1 MKFLI
6 RFYFI
11 LIITLFNQ
19 NSIAFN
25 NKILFVIDEEIITS
39 IDIYNHSKY
48 LVALDS
54 GLKNLNDDDIFEISK
69 NLILKK
75 SIKKLALERENIL
88 IDIQDEELNS
98 YINLV
103 YSSKDIKNLD
113 DLKKFAN
120 SLEIEYETIKQNLI
134 IEILWNR
141 LIFQKFSS
149 KLRINQENL
158 RNSIEEQNKKKIPSY
173 LLNEIV
179 FETSKKS
186 DIGKIYNIIKSD
198 INKFGFDKAALTHSI
213 SASASNGGKIGWLK
227 ESSLDS
233 KIINALSNMKIND
246 ISKPLKVPG
255 GFLIIMMEDKK
266 FIKENINIEEEL
278 KNLVRLKTN
287 EQLSQYSNIY
297 LNKVKK
303 EIKINGL

>member
-1 MKFLI
+1 MKSLI

-25 NKILFVIDEEIITS
+25 NKILFVVDEEIITS

-48 LVALDS
+48 LIALDS

-75 SIKKLALERENIL
+75 TIKKLALERENIL
-88 IDIQDEELNS
+88 IDIEDEELNS

-103 YSSKDIKNLD
+103 FSSKGIKNLD
-113 DLKKFAN
+113 DLKKFTN

-158 RNSIEEQNKKKIPSY
+158 RNSIVEQNK
-173 LLNEIV
+173 
-179 FETSKKS
+179 
-186 DIGKIYNIIKSD
+186 
-198 INKFGFDKAALTHSI
+198 
-213 SASASNGGKIGWLK
+213 
-227 ESSLDS
+227 
-233 KIINALSNMKIND
+233 
-246 ISKPLKVPG
+246 
-255 GFLIIMMEDKK
+255 
-266 FIKENINIEEEL
+266 
-278 KNLVRLKTN
+278 
-287 EQLSQYSNIY
+287 
-297 LNKVKK
+297 
-303 EIKINGL
+303 